1 MRLSDYVISRINE
14 ITDCI
19 FLVPGGGSMYL
30 VDSIGRSKLR
40 ALPCHHEQA
49 CTMAAEGYTRI
60 SNRIGV
66 ACVTT
71 GPGAT
76 NTITGV
82 ISAWVDSI
90 PMLIISGQVRRAT
103 MIPRQH
109 GNPTLRQLGFQEI
122 NIVDIVRPVT
132 KYAKTITNANAIR
145 YELEKALY
153 LARAGRPG
161 PVWLDIPLDIQRS
174 EINPSRL
181 KGFTAPAEKS
191 VSLPMEKII
200 RMLQQAKKPLLL
212 VGNGVRLSSGVDE
225 LRRFLGKTNINVVTA
240 MSGDD
245 LVNEDYPYYL
255 GRQGMFSQPGAN
267 RVLDAC
273 DLLLSVG
280 TRLSLMQTSFNYT
293 KFAKYAYKIMV
304 DVDASEMHK
313 KILDIDL
320 PLVCDAKVFFEKLSK
335 EVIALQRWDV
345 PRMRNTYPKTKRYLS
360 AYEFAEAL
368 SGVANWPI
376 VTSNG
381 IASVCLHQMVRLKKN
396 QRLMTNIGIGSMGAG
411 LPMAIGACLAS
422 NRKPVICIE
431 GDGSLMMNIQELE
444 TVAFNKLPLKI
455 FIFNNNGYHSIKM
468 TQKNF
473 GQKKFAADPASGLG
487 LPVWKR
493 LIAGWGLKYY
503 SIANA
508 VQLKKLPAILKTPGP
523 LVCEIILDPVQPL
536 IEKWLAS

>member
-1 MRLSDYVISRINE
+1 
-14 ITDCI
+14 
-19 FLVPGGGSMYL
+19 
-30 VDSIGRSKLR
+30 
-40 ALPCHHEQA
+40 
-49 CTMAAEGYTRI
+49 
-60 SNRIGV
+60 
-66 ACVTT
+66 
-71 GPGAT
+71 
-76 NTITGV
+76 
-82 ISAWVDSI
+82 
-90 PMLIISGQVRRAT
+90 
-103 MIPRQH
+103 
-109 GNPTLRQLGFQEI
+109 
-122 NIVDIVRPVT
+122 
-132 KYAKTITNANAIR
+132 
-145 YELEKALY
+145 
-153 LARAGRPG
+153 
-161 PVWLDIPLDIQRS
+161 
-174 EINPSRL
+174 
-181 KGFTAPAEKS
+181 
-191 VSLPMEKII
+191 MEKII